1 MPSVTRHSY
10 PRFLIPFALLTSLLL
25 TGLLLWLLALPGAAQ
40 EMPPP
45 ADGPATQSATTDSK
59 NFTLLGSYSGTTG
72 FVGQA
77 LNTSGRH
84 AYVYFDSGLQVLD
97 ISSPAAVQHLG
108 GRDTPQAGIT
118 AIERDGG
125 LLYVSVDRPIGLGGD
140 YLEVLSTEPITKPK
154 LLGTY
159 KPPEVQGVPVTSIHD
174 LVYSQGSELFV
185 AQSDGVTVLD
195 RFSIDGE
202 GKMTVIGGYA
212 TDVTRNLLLVGDLL
226 VADTN
231 SGVELLTVS
240 ASPTLRGKLET
251 VGPANAIGL
260 VGNTLYRGTGGGL
273 EIIDITKRSNPV
285 LLRTIPEL
293 RSIRAM
299 ESVGGLLY
307 TAQLRNN
314 GVRAYFAG
322 DPLNLIEAGHYQDD
336 DFSAVGLD
344 FWTRL
349 YATGN
354 QDGMRILQYSGETPQ
369 LQIKATGSG
378 VQVNGSPWG
387 IGQTD
392 TFTQPF
398 TIRLAQAVAS
408 LDLAG
413 KCEEVLRI
421 LIAIQPISSEEFDP
435 FDVFVEVLDL
445 SPTLCEP
452 TRPVPVARSTSATAN
467 EARVD
472 LRLDSGGLKL
482 TQGNFN
488 LYQNVK
494 TPVATASSRG
504 QNSFAVSHNTTSGAT
519 TVRSFTGSVTVTPQ
533 GDGLSPVT
541 LTAGQEVDVTA
552 SAVGEVRQVG
562 GLFLPWVRR

>member
-1 MPSVTRHSY
+1 MPRITRLSNQRLST
-10 PRFLIPFALLTSLLL
+10 PLAVLSPLFIS
-25 TGLLLWLLALPGAAQ
+25 GLLLWLLALHQP
-40 EMPPP
+40 
-45 ADGPATQSATTDSK
+45 TSASGHSPDTPNAPTDSQ
-59 NFTLLGSYSGTTG
+59 NFTLLGSYTDN
-72 FVGQA
+72 FIGQA
-77 LNTSGRH
+77 INASGAH

-108 GRDTPQAGIT
+108 GRDTPSAGIN

-125 LLYVSVDRPIGLGGD
+125 ILYVSVDRPIGLGGD
-140 YLEVLSTEPITKPK
+140 YLEILSNEPITQPK

-159 KPPEVQGVPVTSIHD
+159 KPPEINGFPVTSIHD
-174 LVYSQGSELFV
+174 LVYSQGNQLYV

-195 RFSIDGE
+195 RFGADNE
-202 GKMTVIGGYA
+202 GKIPVIGSYA
-212 TDVTRNLLLVGDLL
+212 TETIRNLLLTGELL

-231 SGVELLTVS
+231 TGVELLTAGS
-240 ASPTLRGKLET
+240 SPTLLGKLET
-251 VGPANAIGL
+251 TGPANAIGL

-273 EIIDITKRSNPV
+273 EIIDITKRANPV

-293 RSIRAM
+293 RNIRAM

-307 TAQLRNN
+307 TAQLRTN
-314 GVRAYFAG
+314 GVRAYFAS

-354 QDGMRILQYSGETPQ
+354 HDGMRILQYSGETPQ
-369 LQIKATGSG
+369 LQAQATGNG
-378 VQVNGSPWG
+378 VQINGSPWG

-421 LIAIQPISSEEFDP
+421 LIALQPISSESFDP
-435 FDVFVEVLDL
+435 FEVFVEVLDL

-452 TRPVPVARSTSATAN
+452 ARPQPVARSAASTVT

-482 TQGNFN
+482 TQGAFN
-488 LYQNVK
+488 LFQNVR
-494 TPVATASSRG
+494 TPVATAGSRG
-504 QNSFAVSHNTTSGAT
+504 QNSFAVSHSATSGAT

-533 GDGLSPVT
+533 GDGLNPVT
-541 LTAGQEVDVTA
+541 LSAGQEVEVTA
-552 SAVGEVRQVG
+552 DAVGEVKQVG
-562 GLFLPWVRR
+562 GLFLPWVVR